1 MIIEKIVELGEFE
14 RSADSSSSYTSRD
27 DCLKVEEPHY
37 VTNWLMALL
46 AGEKESVPEVQFHA
60 KIHDRAITD
69 GERSRAVP
77 WRRSREYFA
86 VKYVLKHYLTWHLGP
101 VHGILAYKSIILLIL
116 VQLAE
121 FTVDALD
128 VDMGI
133 QLMTKIAR
141 RMKKLQDS
149 KNELYDEETTNE
161 KRADDILNLFE
172 RGLF

>member
-27 DCLKVEEPHY
+27 DCFKVEEPHY

-46 AGEKESVPEVQFHA
+46 AGEKVPVSEVQFHA

-69 GERSRAVP
+69 GERSRAIP

-86 VKYVLKHYLTWHLGP
+86 VKYVLKQYLTWHLGP

-121 FTVDALD
+121 VTVDVLD

-141 RMKKLQDS
+141 RMKKLQVS
-149 KNELYDEETTNE
+149 KNEFDEETTNGM
-161 KRADDILNLFE
+161 RADDISNLFE